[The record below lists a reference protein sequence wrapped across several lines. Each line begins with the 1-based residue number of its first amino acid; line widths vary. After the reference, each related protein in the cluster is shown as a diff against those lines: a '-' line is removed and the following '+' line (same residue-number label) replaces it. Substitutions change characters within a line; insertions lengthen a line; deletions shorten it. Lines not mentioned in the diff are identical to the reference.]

1 MCVCVGVCVHVG
13 VCACVCVRVCVCAFL
28 IQYTYYIGAFNMS
41 LICVCTPPT
50 HTLGGGGPAY
60 CLETAGQLLFSGGEE
75 GIQAWKWSDLTKT
88 TNKVPLSSISPA
100 IIRVLSL

>member
-1 MCVCVGVCVHVG
+1 MCM
-13 VCACVCVRVCVCAFL
+13 
-28 IQYTYYIGAFNMS
+28 Y
-41 LICVCTPPT
+41 PPPTHT